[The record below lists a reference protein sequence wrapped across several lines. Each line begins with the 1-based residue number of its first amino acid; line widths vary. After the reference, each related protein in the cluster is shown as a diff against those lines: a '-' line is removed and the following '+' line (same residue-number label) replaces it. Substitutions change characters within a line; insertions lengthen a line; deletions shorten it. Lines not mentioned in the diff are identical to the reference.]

1 MSPIEAALL
10 LLGAGVVAGVVG
22 SGGGVSS
29 LVSYPATPGV
39 GIPPL
44 QANIANLV
52 AGVAIAPGAAVS
64 SRREPTDARP
74 ALIRLLPVAVPG
86 TVLGAGLLLLTPPRV
101 FAHVVPFL
109 VVAGS
114 VVLILQPALLKLRG
128 RADVEGGLAA
138 PTVLLI
144 GAVSVYGGYFGAG
157 SGVMLLAVSA
167 PGRSTRESHRR
178 MPSKTCCSAP
188 FPWRR
193 PRCSSPLTG
202 AVERCPA
209 VGQWAPG
216 RQLDRSHHR
225 PPPTTEPRTVDRRKL
240 RSTLAAYLWLRPR

>member
-1 MSPIEAALL
+1 VSPIEAALL

-29 LVSYPATPGV
+29 LVSYPALLGV

-52 AGVAIAPGAAVS
+52 AGVAIAPGAAVG
-64 SRREPTDARP
+64 SRRELTDARP
-74 ALIRLLPVAVPG
+74 ALIRLLPVAVAG

-109 VVAGS
+109 VVAAS

-138 PTVLLI
+138 PTVL
-144 GAVSVYGGYFGAG
+144 
-157 SGVMLLAVSA
+157 
-167 PGRSTRESHRR
+167 
-178 MPSKTCCSAP
+178 
-188 FPWRR
+188 
-193 PRCSSPLTG
+193 
-202 AVERCPA
+202 
-209 VGQWAPG
+209 
-216 RQLDRSHHR
+216 
-225 PPPTTEPRTVDRRKL
+225 
-240 RSTLAAYLWLRPR
+240 